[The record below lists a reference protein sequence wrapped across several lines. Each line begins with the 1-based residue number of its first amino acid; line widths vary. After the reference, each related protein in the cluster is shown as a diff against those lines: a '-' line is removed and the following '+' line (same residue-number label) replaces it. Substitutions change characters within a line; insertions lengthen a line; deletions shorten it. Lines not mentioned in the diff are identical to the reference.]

1 MPAAIGSML
10 PPPVLPAPSA
20 GTSTLLTA
28 PPKLVLKLGK
38 AATASLKVHF
48 ADISSAVRVVQCLA
62 IPWRCNLHDSC
73 CDMTAVLQQ
82 MY

>member
-1 MPAAIGSML
+1 MHGLVPAQEPAPSAADTVLAATGSML

-38 AATASLKVHF
+38 AATASLKV
-48 ADISSAVRVVQCLA
+48 RYEQ
-62 IPWRCNLHDSC
+62 
-73 CDMTAVLQQ
+73 
-82 MY
+82 

>member
-1 MPAAIGSML
+1 ML

-38 AATASLKVHF
+38 AATASLKV
-48 ADISSAVRVVQCLA
+48 RYEQ
-62 IPWRCNLHDSC
+62 
-73 CDMTAVLQQ
+73 
-82 MY
+82 